1 MNMPFN
7 FISASLGK
15 PVLKTAAITSLAAT
29 LVACGGG
36 SGDSTPDPAPTTS
49 TFSLAISDAPVD
61 QANAVVVYFNTVELI
76 GPDGPITFDVRDE
89 NNDPQAIDLL
99 NYQGEAFITIVDA
112 TDIPAGTYT
121 QLRLE
126 VTEDSYIEM
135 DSGTFELKVPSNEL
149 KLDGIEALPGV
160 EAAYTVEFDLRK
172 SLVDPVGQPNTIF
185 LKPRGVRLV
194 ANDTVGTL
202 FGSVSA
208 DLIASAA
215 CSGKLDMDAGNA
227 VYVYEGDSLNPELLG
242 DDADAPANADE
253 ISPYTVANVNFNET
267 SQRYEFVAGYLPA
280 GNYTVGFSCLAFN
293 DEPETDENAEVFS
306 FQAVVETSV
315 VATEQTTITIE

>member
-1 MNMPFN
+1 MKKPLHFVSDALNKQTTKTLSVVALS
-7 FISASLGK
+7 SAM
-15 PVLKTAAITSLAAT
+15 
-29 LVACGGG
+29 VACGGG
-36 SGDSTPDPAPTTS
+36 GSDNPTPEPDTAS
-49 TFSLAISDAPVD
+49 FSLAVSDAPVD

-99 NYQGEAFITIVDA
+99 NYQGEAFVSIVDA
-112 TDIPAGTYT
+112 TEIPTGTYT

-185 LKPRGVRLV
+185 INPRGVRLV
-194 ANDTVGTL
+194 ANDSVGTL
-202 FGSVSA
+202 LGTVSPA
-208 DLIASAA
+208 LMESAA
-215 CSGKLDMDAGNA
+215 CAEKIDLTSGNA
-227 VYVYEGDSLNPELLG
+227 VYVYEGDALDPTLLG
-242 DDADAPANADE
+242 DDADAPANTGE
-253 ISPYTVANVNFNET
+253 ISPYTVANVTYNEDSET
-267 SQRYEFVAGYLPA
+267 YEFVAGYLP
-280 GNYTVGFSCLAFN
+280 GGSYTVGFSCLALN
-293 DEPETDENAEVFS
+293 DEPETDESADVFS

-315 VATEQTTITIE
+315 TATEQTSIDIQ

>member
-1 MNMPFN
+1 MKKPLN
-7 FISASLGK
+7 FVSDALKKQTTRTLSVVALSSAM
-15 PVLKTAAITSLAAT
+15 
-29 LVACGGG
+29 VACGGG
-36 SGDSTPDPAPTTS
+36 GSDNPTPEPDTAS
-49 TFSLAISDAPVD
+49 FSLAVSDAPVD

-99 NYQGEAFITIVDA
+99 NYQGEAFVTIVDA
-112 TDIPAGTYT
+112 TEIPIGTYT

-194 ANDTVGTL
+194 ANDSVGTL
-202 FGSVSA
+202 LGTVSPA
-208 DLIASAA
+208 LIESAA
-215 CSGKLDMDAGNA
+215 CAEKIDMNSGNA
-227 VYVYEGDSLNPELLG
+227 VYIYEGDTLDETLLG
-242 DDADAPANADE
+242 DDADEPANADE
-253 ISPYTVANVNFNET
+253 ISPYTVANVNYNEE
-267 SQRYEFVAGYLPA
+267 SESYEFVAGYLPA
-280 GNYTVGFSCLAFN
+280 GPYTVGFSCLALN

-315 VATEQTTITIE
+315 TATEQTTIDIQ

>member
-1 MNMPFN
+1 MKKPLHFVSDALNKQTTKTLSVVALS
-7 FISASLGK
+7 SAM
-15 PVLKTAAITSLAAT
+15 
-29 LVACGGG
+29 VACGCGG
-36 SGDSTPDPAPTTS
+36 SDNPTPEPDTAS
-49 TFSLAISDAPVD
+49 FSLAVSDAPVD

-89 NNDPQAIDLL
+89 NNDPRAIDLL
-99 NYQGEAFITIVDA
+99 NYQGEAFVSIVDA
-112 TDIPAGTYT
+112 TEIPTGTYT

-185 LKPRGVRLV
+185 INPRGVRLV
-194 ANDTVGTL
+194 ANDSVGTL
-202 FGSVSA
+202 LGTVSPA
-208 DLIASAA
+208 LMESAA
-215 CSGKLDMDAGNA
+215 CAEKIDLTSGNA
-227 VYVYEGDSLNPELLG
+227 VYVYEGDALDPTLLG
-242 DDADAPANADE
+242 DDADAPANTGE
-253 ISPYTVANVNFNET
+253 ISPYTVANVTYNEDSKT
-267 SQRYEFVAGYLPA
+267 YEFVAGYLP
-280 GNYTVGFSCLAFN
+280 GGSYTVGFSCLALN
-293 DEPETDENAEVFS
+293 DEPETDESADVFS

-315 VATEQTTITIE
+315 TATEQTSIDIQ

>member
-1 MNMPFN
+1 MKKPLHFVSDALNKQTTKTLSVVALS
-7 FISASLGK
+7 SAM
-15 PVLKTAAITSLAAT
+15 
-29 LVACGGG
+29 VACGGG
-36 SGDSTPDPAPTTS
+36 GSDNPTPEPDTAS
-49 TFSLAISDAPVD
+49 FSLAVSDAPVD

-99 NYQGEAFITIVDA
+99 NYQGEAFVSIVDA
-112 TDIPAGTYT
+112 TEIPTGTYT

-185 LKPRGVRLV
+185 INPRGVRLV
-194 ANDTVGTL
+194 ANDSVGTL
-202 FGSVSA
+202 LGTVSPA
-208 DLIASAA
+208 LMESAA
-215 CSGKLDMDAGNA
+215 CAEKIDLTSGNA
-227 VYVYEGDSLNPELLG
+227 VYVYEGDALDPTLLG
-242 DDADAPANADE
+242 DDADAPANTGE
-253 ISPYTVANVNFNET
+253 ISPYTVANVTYNEDSKT
-267 SQRYEFVAGYLPA
+267 YEFVAGYLP
-280 GNYTVGFSCLAFN
+280 GGSYTVGFSCLALN
-293 DEPETDENAEVFS
+293 DEPETDESADVFS

-315 VATEQTTITIE
+315 TATEQTSIDIQ